1 MGPPPESE
9 VLVNAQVERVR
20 RFTSRHIANHWLMLI
35 TFLGLVVTGMPQKYA
50 GAMWAKGIVLI
61 IGGVGRVRFLHHLL
75 GTVMA
80 LQLLWHVVE
89 GVWLHFVHRQ
99 AMPMVPELTDV
110 KDFMQQIKYNLGMA
124 EQPPRMDRYTFA
136 EKLEY
141 LALVWGTA
149 VMVLTGL
156 VLLYPVRWSSLFPGE
171 WILAAKAAHGGE
183 AVLAFLS
190 ILTWHV
196 YFVHVRHWNTAIF
209 TGKLDE
215 EAYAEEHP
223 LELARIRRAEPPP
236 PVPRQRWRAVVFA
249 VVTVVLIAG
258 VVALMVWL
266 RGTGPGLAAFKV
278 ARFS

>member
-1 MGPPPESE
+1 
-9 VLVNAQVERVR
+9 VNAQVEKVG
-20 RFTSRHIANHWLMLI
+20 RFTTRHIANHWLMLA
-35 TFLGLVVTGMPQKYA
+35 TFLGLVITGMPQKYA
-50 GAMWAKGIVLI
+50 AAMWAKGIVLI
-61 IGGVGRVRFLHHLL
+61 IGGVERVRFIHHML
-75 GTVMA
+75 GTIMA

-89 GVWLHFVHRQ
+89 GVWLHLVRRR
-99 AMPMVPELTDV
+99 AMPMVPWVSDV
-110 KDFMQQIKYNLGMA
+110 KDFVQQVKYNLGMA
-124 EQPPRMDRYTFA
+124 KQPPRMDRYTFA

-223 LELARIRRAEPPP
+223 LELARIRRSEPPP
-236 PVPRQRWRAVVFA
+236 PAPRQRWRVVLFA
-249 VVTVVLIAG
+249 VVTVVLVAG

-266 RGTGPGLAAFKV
+266 RGTGAGLGAFKA